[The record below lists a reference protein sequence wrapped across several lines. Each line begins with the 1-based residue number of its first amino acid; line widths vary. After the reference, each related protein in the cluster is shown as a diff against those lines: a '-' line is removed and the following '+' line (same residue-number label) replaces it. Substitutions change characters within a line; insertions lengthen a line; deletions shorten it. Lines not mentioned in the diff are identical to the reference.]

1 MNYRNSIF
9 FFCPKVLIII
19 LFTLLIHTA
28 SNAQRQIP
36 ERFWMHFDK
45 SFYLT
50 GETIW
55 YAVYNINYH
64 EHQDH
69 SAIVYINFHDKEG
82 GLLVQQ
88 KLELVDGKAGGAFDI
103 PVSWKE
109 NYYYISCFTSWNLQQ
124 QDQGVFISKIPVY
137 NSFLAGTANPSEYAE
152 ENIIA
157 EAELQNIEIFLD
169 KSSYTN
175 RQLLKLRL
183 ASSME
188 GSCSMSIRSLD
199 STSLKINT
207 SKVLS
212 SGRYKSSPVKEKE
225 KKLSLEGLAFD
236 PISNSPVQSDVL
248 CLYKTGSSEFTR
260 LASSNSEIN
269 TSLQTFHG
277 SITYQIFNMNP
288 FQTEAIDFRLR
299 VYGDLLLNMPIVN
312 EIPPRTD
319 AIRDYIGNAQL
330 RTKVS
335 EIFSDQSL
343 DSLQGKTF
351 SPIALKADKVYDM
364 SKYQALKTLEGFF
377 REIVTVTDLSSN
389 DGVVSVKL
397 KNMETRNYFMD
408 HPWYLVDGYLT
419 RDETQVMNIP
429 FKSLVR
435 VELFNTNKSILS
447 QLDPVMIRSGMITVY
462 TDNFSFE
469 NLISDQ
475 NMVNF
480 QGFAPAK
487 EFPEIQQ
494 ISKEEARQ
502 TPELSPLLYWN
513 PSLSSN
519 ASVELMTSD
528 LQGDFLIEVHGYSR
542 DGQKLYGSKKFSV
555 KF

>member
-207 SKVLS
+207 SKS
-212 SGRYKSSPVKEKE
+212 
-225 KKLSLEGLAFD
+225 
-236 PISNSPVQSDVL
+236 
-248 CLYKTGSSEFTR
+248 
-260 LASSNSEIN
+260 
-269 TSLQTFHG
+269 
-277 SITYQIFNMNP
+277 
-288 FQTEAIDFRLR
+288 
-299 VYGDLLLNMPIVN
+299 
-312 EIPPRTD
+312 
-319 AIRDYIGNAQL
+319 
-330 RTKVS
+330 
-335 EIFSDQSL
+335 
-343 DSLQGKTF
+343 
-351 SPIALKADKVYDM
+351 
-364 SKYQALKTLEGFF
+364 FF
-377 REIVTVTDLSSN
+377 RVGIKV
-389 DGVVSVKL
+389 
-397 KNMETRNYFMD
+397 
-408 HPWYLVDGYLT
+408 
-419 RDETQVMNIP
+419 
-429 FKSLVR
+429 
-435 VELFNTNKSILS
+435 
-447 QLDPVMIRSGMITVY
+447 IR
-462 TDNFSFE
+462 
-469 NLISDQ
+469 
-475 NMVNF
+475 
-480 QGFAPAK
+480 
-487 EFPEIQQ
+487 
-494 ISKEEARQ
+494 
-502 TPELSPLLYWN
+502 
-513 PSLSSN
+513 
-519 ASVELMTSD
+519 
-528 LQGDFLIEVHGYSR
+528 
-542 DGQKLYGSKKFSV
+542 
-555 KF
+555 

>member
-1 MNYRNSIF
+1 M
-9 FFCPKVLIII
+9 II

-55 YAVYNINYH
+55 YAVYNTNYH

-69 SAIVYINFHDKEG
+69 SAIAYINFHDKEG
-82 GLLVQQ
+82 RLLVQQ
-88 KLELVDGKAGGAFDI
+88 KLELVNGKAGGAFDI

-109 NYYYISCFTSWNLQQ
+109 DYYYISCFTSWNLQL
-124 QDQGVFISKIPVY
+124 QDQGLFISKIPVY
-137 NSFLAGTANPSEYAE
+137 NSFLAGTANSPEYAQE
-152 ENIIA
+152 YITTES
-157 EAELQNIEIFLD
+157 ELQNIEISLG
-169 KSSYTN
+169 KPSYTY
-175 RQLLKLRL
+175 REHLKLKL

-188 GSCSMSIRSLD
+188 GSCSMSIRSHD
-199 STSLKINT
+199 GTSVKINK
-207 SKVLS
+207 SKALF
-212 SGRYKSSPVKEKE
+212 SGRYKGYPVKVKEKE
-225 KKLSLEGLAFD
+225 LNLEGVAFD
-236 PISNSPVQSDVL
+236 PVSMSPVQSDVL
-248 CLYKTGSSEFTR
+248 CLYKTGSNQFTR

-269 TSLQTFHG
+269 TSLQPFYG
-277 SITYQIFNMNP
+277 NITYQIFNMNP
-288 FQTEAIDFRLR
+288 FQAETIDFRLR
-299 VYGDLLLNMPIVN
+299 IYGDSLLNLPAAD
-312 EIPPRTD
+312 EIPPRTE
-319 AIRDYIGNAQL
+319 AISDYIRNTQL

-335 EIFSDQSL
+335 EIFTNQSL
-343 DSLQGKTF
+343 DSLRGKTF
-351 SPIALKADKVYDM
+351 SPIWLKADKVYDM
-364 SKYQALKTLEGFF
+364 SKYQALKTLEDFF
-377 REIVTVTDLSSN
+377 REIVMVTDLSSN

-419 RDETQVMNIP
+419 RDESQVMNIP

-447 QLDPVMIRSGMITVY
+447 QLDPVMIRSGMIAVY
-462 TDNFSFE
+462 TDNFSIR

-475 NMVNF
+475 NVFNF
-480 QGFAPAK
+480 QGFTPAK
-487 EFPEIQQ
+487 LFPEVMQ
-494 ISKEEARQ
+494 ISKEEAREA
-502 TPELSPLLYWN
+502 PELSPLLYWN